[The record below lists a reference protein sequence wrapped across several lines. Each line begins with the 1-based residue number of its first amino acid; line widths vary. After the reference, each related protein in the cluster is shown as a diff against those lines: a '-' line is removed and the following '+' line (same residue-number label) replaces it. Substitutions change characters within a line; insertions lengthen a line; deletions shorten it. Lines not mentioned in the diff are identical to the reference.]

1 MNDIISFVSGGTNMN
16 NEEFLKAI
24 KAINDNTRLQIL
36 KIVSKSKNICACH
49 ILDELSIT
57 QGTLSHHMKVL
68 SEAKLIKAEKDGKW
82 SRYSL
87 IRENICAMAHF
98 LQDICV
104 SESLEDCSCKNK

>member
-1 MNDIISFVSGGTNMN
+1 MKYIIYVVFGGIKMT

-24 KAINDNTRLQIL
+24 KAVNDNTRLKIL
-36 KIVSKSKNICACH
+36 QIVSKSNNICACN

-68 SEAKLIKAEKDGKW
+68 SEAKLIKATKDGKW

-98 LQDICV
+98 IQDICT
-104 SESLEDCSCKNK
+104 SEAAEDCSCKNK